1 MTGFGFWEVY
11 NILLNLQSLP
21 VTSMYVYLTVGG
33 NDPLEM
39 LFIIRNEKITYLGFP
54 VFAIAL

>member
-1 MTGFGFWEVY
+1 MY

-39 LFIIRNEKITYLGFP
+39 LFIIGIQKTTYPGFP
-54 VFAIAL
+54 VFTIVL